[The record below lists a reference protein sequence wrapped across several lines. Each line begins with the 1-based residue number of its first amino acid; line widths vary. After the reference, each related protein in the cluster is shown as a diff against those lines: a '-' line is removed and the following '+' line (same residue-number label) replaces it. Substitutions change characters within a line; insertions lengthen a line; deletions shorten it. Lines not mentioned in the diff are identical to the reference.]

1 MTGLLLI
8 GWKNKAKF
16 YLTNH
21 KEQQWKAKGITKRNH
36 SSNKSNHVPLS
47 HTFNCASLVS
57 FRAPIGLDKS
67 RNVSGLSRS
76 TGDRKKKYCCS
87 QVCQS
92 RYSYQ
97 NSAFKTTKK
106 GRSQVNILR
115 GWARKQEATLPIK
128 HFFIPFRVSARLKG
142 RSYTENRAASREQ
155 VASWSRWLS
164 QFQND
169 HDQQTL
175 SSVAQRHFHSLDK

>member
-21 KEQQWKAKGITKRNH
+21 EEQQWKAKGITKRNH

-57 FRAPIGLDKS
+57 FRAPMGLDKS

-106 GRSQVNILR
+106 GQKPSTHSARWGEKARSYRL
-115 GWARKQEATLPIK
+115 K

-142 RSYTENRAASREQ
+142 RAYTENRAASREQ

-175 SSVAQRHFHSLDK
+175 SSVAQRHFHSLNK